1 MLFCSLSLSPLFSRP
16 ERALVISD
24 WWSLYLC
31 ILDIFFSQI
40 KSFIR
45 FCLNPTQVKC
55 RFLISSILRMILDL
69 FELLQFCLS
78 EHLGLCTYG
87 ISGFRTSRF
96 WTCGHDFLGFWALG
110 LLWFWTS
117 GLSDFWALG
126 KFEDNFTKYWCGA
139 WGQYRS

>member
-1 MLFCSLSLSPLFSRP
+1 MLVAWNCTFSSWILVRGISLRIHLAALWESSLHPQIYHQAFCGFVNCIKMHSNKCCFAPSLSPLFSRP

-55 RFLISSILRMILDL
+55 RFLISSILRMIL
-69 FELLQFCLS
+69 
-78 EHLGLCTYG
+78 GP
-87 ISGFRTSRF
+87 
-96 WTCGHDFLGFWALG
+96 FWA
-110 LLWFWTS
+110 TAI
-117 GLSDFWALG
+117 LSFWAFRPLHLWHFG
-126 KFEDNFTKYWCGA
+126 L
-139 WGQYRS
+139 